1 MYRKTFFRQMI
12 LVGVAVAAVT
22 SNALA
27 QNRLPEITPEK
38 FNAAQKAA
46 VEQMK
51 GPFPVGGP
59 FAAMLRDPKFD
70 VLAYQMATYYRNE
83 SVLGVKLTEMVIMLV
98 ARDWTQQFEW
108 EAHYTRA
115 TQAGLKVDTVKAI
128 SDGRRPVGM
137 AEDEEIVYDFCMELN
152 RNKSVSD
159 ATYGR
164 ALKKFGD
171 QGVMAL
177 TGINGYYTLLAMI
190 LNVAQWPVPSP
201 QNPPLPA
208 LPR

>member
-1 MYRKTFFRQMI
+1 MSLKISLFALAF
-12 LVGVAVAAVT
+12 AA
-22 SNALA
+22 SPGLALA
-27 QNRLPEITPEK
+27 QNRLPEITPDK
-38 FNAAQKAA
+38 YTPAQKAA

-83 SVLGVKLTEMVIMLV
+83 SVLGVKLTEMVIMII
-98 ARDWTQQFEW
+98 AREWTQQFEW

-115 TQAGLKVDTVKAI
+115 TQAGLKVDIVRAI

-137 AEDEEIVYDFCMELN
+137 AEDEEIIYDFCIELN

-159 ATYGR
+159 ATYAR
-164 ALKKFGD
+164 AVKKFGE
-171 QGVMAL
+171 QGVLAI

-190 LNVAQWPVPSP
+190 INVAQWPVPNP

-208 LPR
+208 LLR